1 MKVSHVCPCAAMA
14 QKHKKKQGRW
24 GTSFRP
30 IVLESEAEKERKKN
44 TSNNY
49 VRKTDVFSS
58 IPQPEQPTKQK
69 AMMDPP
75 RVHPDKYYYKHK
87 GLQQKYST
95 RKAPPKHSKSKN
107 NLYIVYQVSRGFF
120 SKAGNLI
127 RISSRFF
134 KHLLR

>member
-1 MKVSHVCPCAAMA
+1 MYGK
-14 QKHKKKQGRW
+14 R
-24 GTSFRP
+24 
-30 IVLESEAEKERKKN
+30 
-44 TSNNY
+44 
-49 VRKTDVFSS
+49 RKTADVSS

-95 RKAPPKHSKSKN
+95 REAPPKHSKSKN